1 MINYMKK
8 MLAMSLLVAS
18 LVLISFISSPN
29 ANADEKDILT
39 SPKPINEIFPDENM
53 AKVIAEVTYKS
64 SSAAEVSQAD
74 LDKVRKLDGSTSDR
88 MPMPIIYSIEG
99 VEYLQNLW
107 EFDISGQSVSNIS
120 PLEGL
125 SNLETVYIS
134 ENNINDLSPLSK
146 SPKIKVLDAS
156 NNNINDISTLSSL
169 PNLNAVRL
177 NNNSISDISVL
188 RDFPANQFVF
198 IYLADNKIKDISPL
212 EGKSFQQL
220 TLNNNEISDISPL
233 SKMTLYSEDSLTDN
247 FYIDISNNHISDIS
261 SLKNAD
267 LGKLDYFFAE
277 DQSIINQP
285 KAFSTNF
292 TLENKVKNIN
302 GTPVTPQNISNSGS
316 YSNAILSWQLP
327 SFVANLDYSFSE
339 ITQIGRSTG
348 EFSGKVTQSFVEEYN
363 VTFDNEGTL
372 STGTFAS
379 DELLTEPTEPS
390 KTGFTFTGWYDAKTG
405 GKKWNFATDKMPAN
419 NMTLYAQYEEVTT
432 DPANPASPVDP
443 TNLPD
448 PVKLDETVNSE
459 ESGDMEI
466 KEEQSGTIVAEQNA
480 TSIDDSKQ
488 QTKVEKST
496 LPKTGDTNLYLVLI
510 GLLFIGFT
518 GLLWKKKHI

>member
-8 MLAMSLLVAS
+8 ALTISLLVVS
-18 LVLISFISSPN
+18 LVLISFISAPN
-29 ANADEKDILT
+29 ANAAEKSILP

-64 SSAAEVSQAD
+64 SSTAEVSQTD
-74 LDKVRKLDGSTSDR
+74 LDKVIKLDGSTSDR
-88 MPMPIIYSIEG
+88 MPGPIIYSIEG
-99 VEYLQNLW
+99 VEYLQNLM
-107 EFDISGQSVSNIS
+107 EFNISGQSVSNIS

-146 SPKIKVLDAS
+146 SPKIKILDAS
-156 NNNINDISTLSSL
+156 NNNISDISTLSSL
-169 PNLNAVRL
+169 PNLNSVRL
-177 NNNSISDISVL
+177 NNNSISNISVL
-188 RDFPANQFVF
+188 KDFPANQFVY

-212 EGKSFQQL
+212 AGKSFQQL

-339 ITQIGRSTG
+339 TTQIGRSTG
-348 EFSGKVTQSFVEEYN
+348 EFSGKVTQSLVDGYS

-372 STGTFAS
+372 STRTFAS
-379 DELLTEPTEPS
+379 DELVTEPAKPS

-405 GKKWNFATDKMPAN
+405 GKKWDFTTDRMPAN
-419 NMTLYAQYEEVTT
+419 NITLYAQYEELAT
-432 DPANPASPVDP
+432 DPVSPVDP
-443 TNLPD
+443 TNPTD
-448 PVKLDETVNSE
+448 PVKLDETINAE
-459 ESGDMEI
+459 ESGNMDI
-466 KEEQSGTIVAEQNA
+466 KEEQSETTTAIENA
-480 TSIDDSKQ
+480 TALDDSKQ
-488 QTKVEKST
+488 QRA

-510 GLLFIGFT
+510 GLLFVGLAS
-518 GLLWKKKHI
+518 LLWKKKQV

>member
-1 MINYMKK
+1 N
-8 MLAMSLLVAS
+8 S
-18 LVLISFISSPN
+18 
-29 ANADEKDILT
+29 
-39 SPKPINEIFPDENM
+39 
-53 AKVIAEVTYKS
+53 
-64 SSAAEVSQAD
+64 
-74 LDKVRKLDGSTSDR
+74 
-88 MPMPIIYSIEG
+88 
-99 VEYLQNLW
+99 
-107 EFDISGQSVSNIS
+107 
-120 PLEGL
+120 
-125 SNLETVYIS
+125 
-134 ENNINDLSPLSK
+134 
-146 SPKIKVLDAS
+146 
-156 NNNINDISTLSSL
+156 
-169 PNLNAVRL
+169 VRL
-177 NNNSISDISVL
+177 NNNSISNISVL
-188 RDFPANQFVF
+188 KDFPANQFVY

-339 ITQIGRSTG
+339 TTQIGRSTG
-348 EFSGKVTQSFVEEYN
+348 EFSGKVTQSLVDGYS

-372 STGTFAS
+372 STRTFAS
-379 DELLTEPTEPS
+379 DELVTEPAKPS

-405 GKKWNFATDKMPAN
+405 GKKWDFTTDRMPAN
-419 NMTLYAQYEEVTT
+419 NITLYAQYEELAT
-432 DPANPASPVDP
+432 DPVSPVDP
-443 TNLPD
+443 TNPTD
-448 PVKLDETVNSE
+448 PVKLDETINAE
-459 ESGDMEI
+459 ESGNMDI
-466 KEEQSGTIVAEQNA
+466 KEEQSETTTAIENA
-480 TSIDDSKQ
+480 TALDDSKQ
-488 QTKVEKST
+488 QRA

-510 GLLFIGFT
+510 GLLFVGLAS
-518 GLLWKKKHI
+518 LLWKKKQV

>member
-8 MLAMSLLVAS
+8 TITMSLLVVS

-29 ANADEKDILT
+29 ANAAEKSILT
-39 SPKPINEIFPDENM
+39 SPKPINEVFPDENM

-64 SSAAEVSQAD
+64 SSADEVSQAD
-74 LDKVRKLDGSTSDR
+74 LDNITKLDGSTSDR
-88 MPMPIIYSIEG
+88 MPGPIIYSIEG
-99 VEYLQNLW
+99 VEYLQNLS
-107 EFDISGQSVSNIS
+107 EFNISGQSVSNIS

-125 SNLETVYIS
+125 SELETVYIS

-146 SPKIKVLDAS
+146 SPKIKILDAS
-156 NNNINDISTLSSL
+156 NNNISDISTLSSL
-169 PNLNAVRL
+169 PNLNSVRL
-177 NNNSISDISVL
+177 NNNSISNISVL
-188 RDFPANQFVF
+188 RDFPANQFVY

-212 EGKSFQQL
+212 AGKSFQQL

-233 SKMTLYSEDSLTDN
+233 SKMTLYSEDPLADD

-267 LGKLDYFFAE
+267 FGKLDYFFAE
-277 DQSIINQP
+277 DQSIVNQP

-302 GTPVTPQNISNSGS
+302 GTLVTPKNISNSGS

-339 ITQIGRSTG
+339 TTQIGRSTG
-348 EFSGKVTQSFVEEYN
+348 EFSGKVTQSLVGGFT

-372 STGTFAS
+372 STRTFAS
-379 DELLTEPTEPS
+379 DELVTEPAKPS

-419 NMTLYAQYEEVTT
+419 NMTLYAQYEEQTT
-432 DPANPASPVDP
+432 DPVDPASPVAP
-443 TNLPD
+443 TKPTD
-448 PVKLDETVNSE
+448 PVKPDEIVSSE
-459 ESGDMEI
+459 GSGDMEI
-466 KEEQSGTIVAEQNA
+466 KGEQSGTIAASENT
-480 TSIDDSKQ
+480 TSLDDSKQ
-488 QTKVEKST
+488 QRT

-510 GLLFIGFT
+510 GLLFVGFAS
-518 GLLWKKKHI
+518 LFWKKKQI